1 LDIVFLSTE
10 AVPFA
15 KTGGLGDVCGAL
27 PATLAS
33 RGHNVSLIMPAFT
46 SIFSSGIPIV
56 PTNISF
62 AIPIR
67 GRIVGAR
74 LLAADLPG
82 VRTGGASGPGS
93 AKVYF
98 IDQPQY
104 YDRPGLYGDSAGDY
118 PDNCERFAFF
128 CRAALQTISRL
139 DSRVDIV
146 HCNDWQTGLVPAYMA
161 MGFENHPWMRTAR
174 SIFTIHNLAYQ
185 GQFWHW
191 DFPLTGL
198 DWDHFT
204 PAGIEF
210 YGGINF
216 LKSGIQHADMVTT
229 VSPTYAE
236 EIQTE
241 LHGCGLD
248 PLLRSRA
255 DVLRGIINGIDDSAW
270 DPATDIHLRLD
281 PPQSDS
287 PQEAVDLAISEVT
300 SEPTSE
306 PLTGDKPDDQ
316 SAARLPRG
324 NYDVNNWAEGKA
336 IQKRRLQQSFGLD
349 ENADLP
355 LIGLV
360 GRLADQKGWDLIIE
374 VLSRHLNQS
383 RPTQWVI
390 LGTGEKR
397 YHVALSEL
405 AERFPT
411 RFGLRLA
418 FSDAVAHQIEAAAD
432 IFVMPSRY
440 EPCGLNQLY
449 SLRYG
454 TVPVVTATGGLAD
467 TVVDAT
473 PENLASGKATGFHMS
488 EYSADELDRVLSKSL
503 EIRFHD
509 PNSWQKIVQTGM
521 SQDWSWRQVADRY
534 EAVYAE
540 SISLAPAKP
549 KNLA

>member
-1 LDIVFLSTE
+1 MDIVFLSTE

-33 RGHNVSLIMPAFT
+33 RGHNVSLILPAFS
-46 SIFSSGIPIV
+46 SIFSSGISIV

-82 VRTGGASGPGS
+82 VRTDGGSVPGS

-98 IDQPQY
+98 VDQPQY
-104 YDRPGLYGDSAGDY
+104 FDRPGLYGDSAGDY

-255 DVLRGIINGIDDSAW
+255 EVLRGITNGIDDSAW
-270 DPATDIHLRLD
+270 NPATDAHLRLD
-281 PPQSDS
+281 PPQSES
-287 PQEAVDLAISEVT
+287 SAEAVDLAIGEVT
-300 SEPTSE
+300 SEHSTNGKS
-306 PLTGDKPDDQ
+306 GDDAPN
-316 SAARLPRG
+316 RLPPG
-324 NYDVNNWAEGKA
+324 NYDVRNWAEGKA

-355 LIGLV
+355 LLGLV

-374 VLSRHLNQS
+374 VLSRHLNES

-397 YHVALSEL
+397 YHVALTEL
-405 AERFPT
+405 AERFP
-411 RFGLRLA
+411 RQFALRLA

-473 PENLASGKATGFHMS
+473 PANLASGEATGFHMS
-488 EYSADELDRVLSKSL
+488 EYSADELDRVIGKALQ
-503 EIRFHD
+503 IRYHD
-509 PNSWQKIVQTGM
+509 QNIWKKIVQTGM
-521 SQDWSWRQVADRY
+521 GQDWSWRQVANRY

-540 SISLAPAKP
+540 SISLVQSKP

>member
-33 RGHNVSLIMPAFT
+33 RGHNVTLILPAFS
-46 SIFSSGIPIV
+46 SIFSSGISIV

-82 VRTGGASGPGS
+82 VRTDGGSAPGS

-255 DVLRGIINGIDDSAW
+255 EVLRGITNGIDDSAW
-270 DPATDIHLRLD
+270 NPATDIHLRID
-281 PPQSDS
+281 PPHSESSD
-287 PQEAVDLAISEVT
+287 EAVDLAISEVASET
-300 SEPTSE
+300 SE
-306 PLTGDKPDDQ
+306 DAKPGEAV
-316 SAARLPRG
+316 SRRLPPG
-324 NYDVNNWAEGKA
+324 NYDVRNWAEGKA
-336 IQKRRLQQSFGLD
+336 IQKRRLQQAFGLE

-355 LIGLV
+355 LLGLV

-374 VLSRHLNQS
+374 VLARHLSQS

-405 AERFPT
+405 AERFPS

-473 PENLASGKATGFHMS
+473 PENLASGEATGFHMS
-488 EYSADELDRVLSKSL
+488 EYSADELDRVIGRAL
-503 EIRFHD
+503 EIRYHD
-509 PNSWQKIVQTGM
+509 PNSWRKIVQTGM
-521 SQDWSWRQVADRY
+521 GQDWSWRQVANRY
-534 EAVYAE
+534 EAIYAE
-540 SISLAPAKP
+540 SISLVQAKP